1 VIRAGCSIK
10 RFPALVERALE
21 IFRHSYFLASA
32 RNYDERRADTTIK
45 AIRSEEVN
53 RSRRRKISAR
63 GSKDGKLPFVPAK
76 HRQDTRKTYNFRVSP
91 LNILRISLSRG
102 QTLYIYR

>member
-1 VIRAGCSIK
+1 MNLVGFRTHTFRAGYFSK

-21 IFRHSYFLASA
+21 IFRHSYFPASA
-32 RNYDERRADTTIK
+32 RDYDERRADTTIK

-63 GSKDGKLPFVPAK
+63 GSKDGKLLFIPAWQQK
-76 HRQDTRKTYNFRVSP
+76 IP
-91 LNILRISLSRG
+91 LSSGI
-102 QTLYIYR
+102 